1 MLRVLT
7 GVTWALVVC
16 ATSVSAV
23 RPAQST
29 PPSSRPSSPPT
40 TAPAATPP
48 QSEIPVREPRWLT
61 IYVVEPDRTAE
72 FEAVA
77 ARIREG
83 MRHASQLRRRQA
95 DAARLLR
102 SNHPNPAG
110 KVLYFW
116 EVPASEG
123 SSALSLLALLRETWP
138 AESAAL
144 EKRLKDSLDPTNP
157 SVTSLL
163 RVVF

>member
-1 MLRVLT
+1 MPRAPIGLL
-7 GVTWALVVC
+7 WALVVC
-16 ATSVSAV
+16 ATSASAIGAAQV
-23 RPAQST
+23 TPQSSKPTPVPA
-29 PPSSRPSSPPT
+29 T
-40 TAPAATPP
+40 TPAATP
-48 QSEIPVREPRWLT
+48 QSEIPLREPRWLT
-61 IYVVEPDRTAE
+61 IYIVEPDRTAE

-83 MRHASQLRRRQA
+83 MRQAGQLRRRQA

-123 SSALSLLALLRETWP
+123 SSGLSLLALLRETLP
-138 AESAAL
+138 GESAAL
-144 EKRLKDSLDPTNP
+144 EQRLKDSLDPANP

>member
-1 MLRVLT
+1 M
-7 GVTWALVVC
+7 WALVVC
-16 ATSVSAV
+16 STSASAV
-23 RPAQST
+23 RAAQST
-29 PPSSRPSSPPT
+29 PPSSRPAPV
-40 TAPAATPP
+40 PAATPAATP
-48 QSEIPVREPRWLT
+48 QNEIPVREPRWLT
-61 IYVVEPDRTAE
+61 IYIVEPDRTAE

-83 MRHASQLRRRQA
+83 MRHAGQLRRRQA

-123 SSALSLLALLRETWP
+123 SSALSLLALLRETLP
-138 AESAAL
+138 GESVAL
-144 EKRLKDSLDPTNP
+144 EQRLKDSLDPANP